1 MAKAAKAAPEAK
13 RPVGRPTLYR
23 PEYCERVVEL
33 GKQGK
38 SRVQI
43 ADALDLNSRSTLD
56 DWAEVHPEFSE
67 ALTRAKMAEQ
77 AYWEELG
84 HQALFAD
91 RFQAVVWK
99 TSMQARFREDYTEKR
114 INEHSGP
121 GGGPIQQE
129 TRTVDASALTAEER
143 AAMRALM
150 LAAKGK
156 VK

>member
-1 MAKAAKAAPEAK
+1 MAKAAAEAPAK

-33 GKQGK
+33 GAQGK
-38 SRVQI
+38 SPVQI
-43 ADALDLNSRSTLD
+43 AVALGVLRETMLA
-56 DWAEVHPEFSE
+56 WADNHPEFFT
-67 ALTRAKMAEQ
+67 ALRMAKAMEQDWWETKGAEGMA
-77 AYWEELG
+77 ADKFN
-84 HQALFAD
+84 AL
-91 RFQAVVWK
+91 VWK